1 MLVLEAIGN
10 LGADAIIKDLNG
22 QKYIAFSVA
31 HTESYKDSQG
41 QRHER
46 TTWVSC
52 LKYGESPVINYLKKG
67 TRVFIRGELSAK
79 AYEAGGVLQTG
90 INCRV
95 RELQLLGGNRADQ
108 TEVPAGRNDFGR
120 CPNVCA
126 DTAAGISATRRSRRF
141 TILTVTD
148 MIGKK

>member
-46 TTWVSC
+46 TTWVGC

-79 AYEAGGVLQTG
+79 AYEAGGALQAG
-90 INCRV
+90 IN
-95 RELQLLGGNRADQ
+95 LSL
-108 TEVPAGRNDFGR
+108 
-120 CPNVCA
+120 
-126 DTAAGISATRRSRRF
+126 IH
-141 TILTVTD
+141 I
-148 MIGKK
+148 

>member
-10 LGADAIIKDLNG
+10 LRADAIIKDLNG

-79 AYEAGGVLQTG
+79 AYEAGGALQAG

-108 TEVPAGRNDFGR
+108 TEAPQQAVTTSAATPTYAPPAYQQPEEVDDLPF
-120 CPNVCA
+120 
-126 DTAAGISATRRSRRF
+126 
-141 TILTVTD
+141 
-148 MIGKK
+148 

>member
-1 MLVLEAIGN
+1 MLVLEVIGN

-41 QRHER
+41 QRRER

-67 TRVFIRGELSAK
+67 TRVFVRGELSAK
-79 AYEAGGVLQTG
+79 AYEAGGMVQVG

-95 RELQLLGGNRADQ
+95 RELQLLGGNRTELPETQPAAAPAQ
-108 TEVPAGRNDFGR
+108 TPTSAYTPQSEAYQQ
-120 CPNVCA
+120 PNEE
-126 DTAAGISATRRSRRF
+126 DDLPF
-141 TILTVTD
+141 
-148 MIGKK
+148 